1 MWTATPSRA
10 PPPRPPART
19 AARAATPPRTRRT
32 WHSAADDLQ
41 AITDSLLASTDK
53 LLAGLTDVAGSTS
66 AAEADLNKGAE
77 GSLPEQTVTV
87 DQIKTSATPAPT
99 EPPADSAVS
108 GETTPEPTAAPTEA
122 PQPDNS
128 GTGETINVTM
138 NGTAQTMDLVQCL
151 AMVAQNELGPN
162 APAEAYKAQCVATH
176 CWIISQ
182 SGYPSVLGAEP
193 GAAALAAAQE
203 VAHVLVTY
211 NGQVCFT
218 PYFASASTG
227 TASAAEVWG
236 NDRAWLQAVDSPYD
250 QSVVQ
255 PLEHE
260 RQFQRHGPLLPPDAA
275 GPHPRC
281 DGH

>member
-1 MWTATPSRA
+1 MCIRDRA
-10 PPPRPPART
+10 SVDRYAQQST
-19 AARAATPPRTRRT
+19 AAQAARKNGGTGSDTAADTADLAQR
-32 WHSAADDLQ
+32 ADDLQ

-162 APAEAYKAQCVATH
+162 APAEAYKAQCCLLYTSSPRIRWASITSTLPAPTRSARH
-176 CWIISQ
+176 
-182 SGYPSVLGAEP
+182 G
-193 GAAALAAAQE
+193 
-203 VAHVLVTY
+203 
-211 NGQVCFT
+211 
-218 PYFASASTG
+218 SASRWRRPGCGMT
-227 TASAAEVWG
+227 SFWRPNAA
-236 NDRAWLQAVDSPYD
+236 R
-250 QSVVQ
+250 
-255 PLEHE
+255 
-260 RQFQRHGPLLPPDAA
+260 
-275 GPHPRC
+275 
-281 DGH
+281 

>member
-1 MWTATPSRA
+1 MPTVSTLVQASVDRYARRA
-10 PPPRPPART
+10 RRQAARKNGGT
-19 AARAATPPRTRRT
+19 AADTAADMADLAQR
-32 WHSAADDLQ
+32 ADDLAGHHGQPAGQHRQ
-41 AITDSLLASTDK
+41 AAG
-53 LLAGLTDVAGSTS
+53 GLTDVAGSTS

-99 EPPADSAVS
+99 EPPADSAAAD
-108 GETTPEPTAAPTEA
+108 GTTPDPTAAPTEA

-193 GAAALAAAQE
+193 GR
-203 VAHVLVTY
+203 
-211 NGQVCFT
+211 C
-218 PYFASASTG
+218 
-227 TASAAEVWG
+227 
-236 NDRAWLQAVDSPYD
+236 RAGRRS
-250 QSVVQ
+250 
-255 PLEHE
+255 
-260 RQFQRHGPLLPPDAA
+260 RR
-275 GPHPRC
+275 
-281 DGH
+281 